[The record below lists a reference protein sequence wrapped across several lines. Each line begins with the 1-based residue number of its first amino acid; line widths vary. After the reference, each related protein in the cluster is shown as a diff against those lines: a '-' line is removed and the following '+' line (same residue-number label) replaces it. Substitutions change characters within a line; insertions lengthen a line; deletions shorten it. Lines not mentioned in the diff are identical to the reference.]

1 MPDREGRQASP
12 RSPIRAAER
21 VDDLPSAWL
30 VLAFYDR
37 RRWAALEGEENPTAE
52 YAYDSNVPNHRSVAV
67 GDVLLIRGPRELEGC
82 ARVRHIDEASATKR
96 RSTCPSC
103 GSSEIYSREGRETR
117 YRCDNGH
124 RFSEPVFERVLVTR
138 FVARFDDSYVPAR
151 GAIHLNELR
160 AACPEWHGAH
170 AIQPIDLARLRAKIM
185 AIPGFQERVLDQ
197 LRRPQLAPDDASL
210 LAPYVPGHSDMRSLS
225 HRQLRERRGSAR
237 FRRAL
242 IARYGARC
250 MISGCALRDLIEAAH
265 IRPYRTPDYS
275 AVENGLLLRSDLHT
289 LFDLDLLG
297 IRADTLSVHLHP
309 SVLEAG
315 YESYE
320 GAPLQCG
327 TELPNIAALE
337 LRWSDFLRRLR
348 SPDRR

>member
-1 MPDREGRQASP
+1 MQHPEGRQSSP
-12 RSPIRAAER
+12 RSPIPVAER
-21 VDDLPSAWL
+21 VDDFPPAWL
-30 VLAFYDR
+30 VLAFHSR
-37 RRWAALEGEENPTAE
+37 RRLVVLEGQDHNPTAE

-82 ARVRHIDEASATKR
+82 GRVRHIDQASATKR
-96 RSTCPSC
+96 RLTCPSC
-103 GSSEIYSREGRETR
+103 GSSDIHARDGREMR
-117 YRCDNGH
+117 YRCNQGH
-124 RFSEPVFERVLVTR
+124 RFFEPIVERILVTQ
-138 FVARFDDSYVPAR
+138 FIARFEDSYVPAR
-151 GAIHLNELR
+151 GAITLHDLR
-160 AACPEWHGAH
+160 AACAEWHGDH
-170 AIQPIDLARLRAKIM
+170 AIQSIDLDQLRVRIVS
-185 AIPGFQERVLDQ
+185 IPGFRERVLDQ
-197 LRRPQLAPDDASL
+197 LQRPELAPDDASL

-237 FRRAL
+237 FRRSL

-250 MISGCALRDLIEAAH
+250 MVSGCTLRDLLEAAH
-265 IRPYRTPDYS
+265 IRPYRTPDYGT
-275 AVENGLLLRSDLHT
+275 VENGLLLRSDLHT

-297 IRADTLSVHLHP
+297 INSETLTVHLHP

-327 TELPNIAALE
+327 TEVPSVPALE

-348 SPDRR
+348 ST